1 MKNLCTLLLI
11 AFLQSVNAQI
21 TDEPAAPQMDSQA
34 NSQLIYGMASIEVRP
49 DFPGGLQKFYD
60 FFHKNYVM
68 PKGTETMKGTVF
80 VTFVIETDGS
90 LTDIRVIRDFGSGTG
105 DEAVRVMKKCP
116 KWLPGEQNGKKV
128 RVQYSL
134 PLRIGMTELKP
145 ASATPIKDK
154 N

>member
-1 MKNLCTLLLI
+1 MG
-11 AFLQSVNAQI
+11 FLQSVCAQI
-21 TDEPAAPQMDSQA
+21 TNEPAAPQMESPQD
-34 NSQLIYGMASIEVRP
+34 NSGIYSVADVEVRP

-60 FFHKNYVM
+60 FFHKNYVK

-80 VTFVIETDGS
+80 VTFVVETDGS
-90 LTDIRVIRDFGSGTG
+90 LTDMKVIRDFGYGSGE
-105 DEAVRVMKKCP
+105 EALRVMKRCP
-116 KWLPGEQNGKKV
+116 KWLPGERNGKKI

-145 ASATPIKDK
+145 ASSTPIPDK